1 MDIDKGIRITG
12 GDRSILDDMIN
23 CYACHKIVLDDDNNP
38 IDYYYVE
45 VNRAFEELLGLKRE
59 DIIGKRVTEIF
70 HDITE
75 DAFDWVGIYGRVAL
89 KQETVEF
96 KQYFHQL
103 DKWFLIHASS
113 SHIGYF
119 STIFLDITNEVLR
132 EERIKKLTSRTM
144 KYFEL
149 NTAPEDNYQM
159 MAEDIREISNATFV
173 MLNIYNNRDGR
184 LVTEAVAGIEGQG
197 LIEKIL
203 DFEIVGK
210 TWEVPEEALSLIKKK
225 ELINIKNISEASA
238 FQIPFKSGR
247 LIERLYRLQDFYAI
261 GIYHKGYV
269 MGYVI
274 FGVEKDT
281 VLIDKDIIEIFINM
295 IGMALFR
302 SQVEEQLRESQRDLQ
317 STNEELEASLE
328 QLLAAELELRN
339 NYDILQL
346 KEQQLQ
352 ESEMKW
358 RFALEASGD
367 GIWEWNVQTNE
378 VHYSDRAMEI
388 LCYSKD
394 DGNIKLENTEDRV
407 HPEDLSGVK
416 QLLKQHFN
424 RETEV
429 YISEHRIKCSDS
441 SYRWILDRGK
451 VLTWTEEGLPLLMIG
466 TYIDINERKKAE
478 EELKEQK
485 KILESLFRLSPDA
498 IVYLDTLGNV
508 QSINEKFTAIFGYTV
523 DECIGR
529 NLDLLIANESLL
541 QEAHKISERAM
552 ANDNI
557 EIETYRSRKD
567 GCLVPVSIRGGS
579 IIVDEKIIGYYGI
592 YTDIKKRLESERALK
607 ESEEIYRSIVTA
619 IPDIIIRY
627 SKDGTM
633 LDVNSGETDGL
644 ITTKQEL
651 VGANARDILPTHVAD
666 LILTTIRKTIE
677 SQRLTSIEYM
687 LSVPQGERY
696 FEMRQVAS
704 GEEEVIAIIRDI
716 TDRKQADEK
725 IRYLSFHDKLTGLY
739 NRAFFEEELKRLDNS
754 RQLPLSIL
762 IGDVNGL
769 KLTNDVFGHLEGDE
783 LLIRIADIM
792 RACCRVEDV
801 VARWGGDEFAVIL
814 PNTNDFQANQIMNR
828 IHEACRNQKTEHVQI
843 SIAIGSA
850 TKTRSEEV
858 IRDIIKEAEEKMYR
872 HKLLESKSA
881 RSNII
886 ASLQK
891 TLYERSH
898 ETEEHAQRMKN
909 ISQMLGRAIGLKENE
924 LDELRLLC
932 LLHDIGKIA
941 ISDHILTKPGALNND
956 EWEEMKRHS
965 EIGYRIAES
974 SQELFHIAEYILFHH
989 ERWDGSGYPQ
999 GLRGNKIPKLSR
1011 ILAIVDAYD
1020 VMTNSSSYKKA
1031 ISHQEAL
1038 EEIIKYAGTQFDPE
1052 LARIFID
1059 IMMGEKG

>member
-1 MDIDKGIRITG
+1 MEIDKEIQITV

-23 CYACHKIVLDDDNNP
+23 CYACHKIILDDDGNP
-38 IDYYYVE
+38 VDYCFVE

-70 HDITE
+70 PDIRESTY
-75 DAFDWVGIYGRVAL
+75 DWVDTYGKVAL
-89 KQETVEF
+89 NNETVKF
-96 KQYFHQL
+96 KQYFHQM

-113 SHIGYF
+113 SQIGYF
-119 STIFLDITNEVLR
+119 STIFLDVTNEVRR

-149 NTAPEDNYQM
+149 NTASEDNYQM
-159 MAEDIREISNATFV
+159 MVEDIREISNASFA

-184 LVTEAVAGIEGQG
+184 LVTEAVAGIQGQG

-210 TWEVPEEALSLIKKK
+210 IWDVPEEALSLIKKK

-238 FQIPFKSGR
+238 FQVPYKSSR
-247 LIERLYRLQDFYAI
+247 LIERLYKLQDFYVI

-269 MGYVI
+269 LGYVV

-302 SQVEEQLRESQRDLQ
+302 SQVEQQLKESQKDLQ
-317 STNEELEASLE
+317 STNEELEASME

-346 KEQQLQ
+346 KEQQLK

-367 GIWEWNVQTNE
+367 GIWEWNVQTKE

-388 LCYSKD
+388 MGYSKD
-394 DGNIKLENTEDRV
+394 DGNIKLEDTEDRV
-407 HPEDLSGVK
+407 HPEDIPSVK
-416 QLLKQHFN
+416 LLLKQHFSK
-424 RETEV
+424 ESDV
-429 YISEHRIKCSDS
+429 YISEHRIKCCDG

-451 VLTWTEEGLPLLMIG
+451 VLTWTEDQLPLLMIG

-478 EELKEQK
+478 EELKQQK
-485 KILESLFRLSPDA
+485 KIFESLFKLSPDA
-498 IVYLDTLGNV
+498 IVRLDTFGNV
-508 QSINEKFTAIFGYTV
+508 QSINEKFTGIFGYKPE
-523 DECIGR
+523 ECIGK
-529 NLDLLIANESLL
+529 NLDMLITNDELL
-541 QEAHKISERAM
+541 QEARKMSERAM
-552 ANDNI
+552 ANDDI
-557 EIETYRSRKD
+557 EVETYRKRKD
-567 GCLVPVSIRGGS
+567 GGLVPVSIRGGA
-579 IIVDEKIIGYYGI
+579 IIVDESIIGYYGI
-592 YTDIKKRLESERALK
+592 YTDIKKRLVSERALK

-627 SKDGTM
+627 RKDGTM
-633 LDVNSGETDGL
+633 LDVNSGDPDGL
-644 ITTKQEL
+644 IVTKQEL
-651 VGANARDILPTHVAD
+651 IGANAKDILPSPVAE
-666 LILTTIRKTIE
+666 LVLTTIKKTIE
-677 SQRLTSIEYM
+677 TQKLSSIEYM
-687 LSVPQGERY
+687 LSVPQGDRY
-696 FEMRQVAS
+696 FEMRLVSS
-704 GEEEVIAIIRDI
+704 GENEAIAIIRDI

-739 NRAFFEEELKRLDNS
+739 NRAFFEEELKRMDNS
-754 RQLPLSIL
+754 RQLPLSII

-769 KLTNDVFGHLEGDE
+769 KLTNDVFGHLEGDK
-783 LLIRIADIM
+783 LLIQIANIM
-792 RACCRVEDV
+792 KGCCRAEDII
-801 VARWGGDEFAVIL
+801 ARWGGDEFAVIL
-814 PNTNDFQANQIMNR
+814 PNTNDFQVNQIINR

-843 SIAIGSA
+843 SISIGGAS
-850 TKTRSEEV
+850 KTRPEES

-872 HKLLESKSA
+872 HKLLESKST

-891 TLYERSH
+891 SLYERSH
-898 ETEEHAQRMKN
+898 ETEEHAQRMKD
-909 ISQMLGRAIGLKENE
+909 IALMLGRKVGLKENE
-924 LDELRLLC
+924 LDELSLLC

-941 ISDHILTKPGALNND
+941 ISDNILSKPGQLNAD
-956 EWEEMKRHS
+956 EWEEMKRHP

-989 ERWDGSGYPQ
+989 ERWDGKGYPQ
-999 GLRGNKIPKLSR
+999 GLKGEHIPRISR

-1020 VMTNSSSYKKA
+1020 VMTNTRIYKKA

-1038 EEIIKYAGTQFDPE
+1038 EEIQKCAGSQFDPE
-1052 LARIFID
+1052 LAKIFID
-1059 IMMGEKG
+1059 IMKKD